1 MTDGEPS
8 TSSQAIDIATRYRTR
23 QRTSRQPAGGTLS
36 ALTSPSSKLDE
47 YYEYC
52 PPRKSQRLAAKNA
65 KDVFK
70 QVRQRGG
77 SAVVPPLT
85 GYLGSIPQE
94 VRKMVVCFCNGN
106 TRVLPIAA
114 AHPIARIFYIYDCAI
129 KLPFVVAFTCG
140 SCNCMQLLFHCLA
153 LYLLYVSVLH
163 TNISYSYFCRAWSKS

>member
-8 TSSQAIDIATRYRTR
+8 TSSQNYDIATRYRTR
-23 QRTSRQPAGGTLS
+23 QRTSRQPVGGTLA

-47 YYEYC
+47 YFDYA

-70 QVRQRGG
+70 QARQRGG

-94 VRKMVVCFCNGN
+94 VRNSLVVK
-106 TRVLPIAA
+106 A
-114 AHPIARIFYIYDCAI
+114 
-129 KLPFVVAFTCG
+129 TC
-140 SCNCMQLLFHCLA
+140 
-153 LYLLYVSVLH
+153 
-163 TNISYSYFCRAWSKS
+163 